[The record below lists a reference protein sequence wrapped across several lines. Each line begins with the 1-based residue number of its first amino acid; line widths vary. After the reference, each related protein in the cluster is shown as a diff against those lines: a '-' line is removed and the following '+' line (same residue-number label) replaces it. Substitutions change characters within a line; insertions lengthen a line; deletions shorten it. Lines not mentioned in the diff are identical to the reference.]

1 MQSQFQSLGMAPLV
15 LPKITEATAFESAKP
30 ARVILYNDDWHTFD
44 EVIAQLV
51 KAGACNEAQAE
62 IYAWTV
68 HTQGRA
74 QVFEGPRPDCE
85 RVAGVLRQIRLQVEV
100 DWDD

>member
-1 MQSQFQSLGMAPLV
+1 MTVTIEQPTGLSRGAV
-15 LPKITEATAFESAKP
+15 AKP

-51 KAGACNEAQAE
+51 KAGACDAAEAE
-62 IYAWTV
+62 IHAWRV
-68 HTQGRA
+68 HTEGRS
-74 QVFEGPRPDCE
+74 QVFHGPREDCE
-85 RVAGVLRQIRLQVEV
+85 RVAAVLREIRLQVEV

>member
-1 MQSQFQSLGMAPLV
+1 MTVTVEQPAQDLA
-15 LPKITEATAFESAKP
+15 SALEKP

-44 EVIAQLV
+44 DVISQLV
-51 KAGACNEAQAE
+51 KSGACGAAEAEQH
-62 IYAWTV
+62 AWTV

-74 QVFEGPRPDCE
+74 QVFQGPRAESE
-85 RVAGVLRQIRLQVEV
+85 RIASVLREIRLQVEV